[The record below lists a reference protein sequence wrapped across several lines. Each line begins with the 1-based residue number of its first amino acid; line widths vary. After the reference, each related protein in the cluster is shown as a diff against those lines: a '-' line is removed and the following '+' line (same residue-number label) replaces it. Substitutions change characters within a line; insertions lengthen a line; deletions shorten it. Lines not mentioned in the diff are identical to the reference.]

1 MITSTQLRI
10 KEEAYTKVKAI
21 AETQKRS
28 INQQINFIIEQ
39 FIKDYEKVNGKI
51 EQ

>member
-1 MITSTQLRI
+1 MITSTQIRI
-10 KEEAYTKVKAI
+10 KTDTYQKLKKI
-21 AETQKRS
+21 ADEKQRS
-28 INQQINFIIEQ
+28 INKQMNYIIEE

>member
-1 MITSTQLRI
+1 MITSTQIRI
-10 KEEAYTKVKAI
+10 KTDTYEKLKKI
-21 AETQKRS
+21 ADEKQRS
-28 INQQINFIIEQ
+28 INKQMNYIIEE